1 MTLFGSLLIKLM
13 LLAKVTLGVDGFND
27 NESVKDFADFDE
39 KVWLGLTR
47 LMK

>member
-1 MTLFGSLLIKLM
+1 M
-13 LLAKVTLGVDGFND
+13 LLAKVTLDVIDFDD
-27 NESVKDFADFDE
+27 NESGKDFADFDCDE